1 MWVWLYKA
9 LKPFVVVMAW
19 LLFRLRVEGRENEP
33 PRGPFIV
40 ISNHASILDPILLGC
55 ALRHPIR
62 FMAKEELFHIR
73 GLRTL
78 ITVLGAFPVRRGEPD
93 RQAIRRAL
101 EIIKKGEVLG
111 MFPGGTRT
119 PDGRLHRVEPGA
131 AALALRTRVPI
142 LPVAILGTE
151 RALPRGAKVPR
162 LIPIT
167 IRIGP
172 PLSLDGFHPGPE
184 GPAQRPDHKMIER
197 MGNLFIQAIGQLME
211 RQPGESLEV
220 YGR

>member
-1 MWVWLYKA
+1 MWLWLYKA
-9 LKPFVVVMAW
+9 LKPFVVMMAW

-33 PRGPFIV
+33 LRGPFIV

-62 FMAKEELFHIR
+62 FMAKEELFRIP
-73 GLRTL
+73 GLRAL
-78 ITVLGAFPVRRGEPD
+78 MTVLGAFPVRRGEPD

-131 AALALRTRVPI
+131 AALALRTKVPI

-162 LIPIT
+162 PTPIT

-172 PLSLDGFHPGPE
+172 PLTLDGFSPGSGEAP
-184 GPAQRPDHKMIER
+184 QRLDHRTIER
-197 MGNLFIQAIGQLME
+197 MGDLFIQAVGGLME
-211 RQPGESLEV
+211 RRPEEPLGE